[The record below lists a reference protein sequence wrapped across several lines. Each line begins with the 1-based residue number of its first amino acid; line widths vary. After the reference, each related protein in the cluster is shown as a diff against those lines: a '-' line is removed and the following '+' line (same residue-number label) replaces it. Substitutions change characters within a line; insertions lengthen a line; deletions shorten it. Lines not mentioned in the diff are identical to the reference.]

1 MGLELRLG
9 LGVRVYLAQ
18 RVLQLELLRV
28 ARLGLGAELGA
39 QRLHRP
45 LQLDLQGRGR
55 GRIRLG
61 LRLGLPAAARPAAP

>member
-28 ARLGLGAELGA
+28 ARLGLGAELGP

-45 LQLDLQGRGR
+45 LQLDLPRVGVGV
-55 GRIRLG
+55 GVG
-61 LRLGLPAAARPAAP
+61 